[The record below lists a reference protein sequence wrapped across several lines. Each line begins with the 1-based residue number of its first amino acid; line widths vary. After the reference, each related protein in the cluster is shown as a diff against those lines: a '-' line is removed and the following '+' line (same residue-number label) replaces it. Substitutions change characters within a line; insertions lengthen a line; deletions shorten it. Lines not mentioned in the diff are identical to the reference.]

1 MVQQNTALVGE
12 NMAAVRQQ
20 GQLWQRLYKEYGL
33 DDEATTDTARRMVA
47 EDTGEE
53 DSSLMHKDWILS
65 LTRHD
70 GKQTD
75 GRTSLT
81 THTDVSSLRI
91 RITYTRRIDV
101 QAFKTF
107 RHDAELMQ
115 LKTYN
120 PESISAY
127 NCF

>member
-12 NMAAVRQQ
+12 NMAVVRRR
-20 GQLWQRLYKEYGL
+20 GQLRQRLYKEYGF

-53 DSSLMHKDWILS
+53 DSSSMHQDWILS

-91 RITYTRRIDV
+91 RITCTHRTMYRLSRVSGT
-101 QAFKTF
+101 T
-107 RHDAELMQ
+107 
-115 LKTYN
+115 
-120 PESISAY
+120 PS
-127 NCF
+127 